1 MENIEKVNHYTSIE
15 SLEKILE
22 SKKILFKRF
31 DLMDDQTEN
40 EGVPEILK
48 KNFFLSCW
56 SKESKEII
64 LYSVYFLLTIYNK
77 AKKIICL

>member
-40 EGVPEILK
+40 EGVPNILK
-48 KNFFLSCW
+48 KNFF
-56 SKESKEII
+56 
-64 LYSVYFLLTIYNK
+64 FLVGQKNR
-77 AKKIICL
+77 KK

>member
-40 EGVPEILK
+40 EGVPK
-48 KNFFLSCW
+48 
-56 SKESKEII
+56 
-64 LYSVYFLLTIYNK
+64 Y
-77 AKKIICL
+77 